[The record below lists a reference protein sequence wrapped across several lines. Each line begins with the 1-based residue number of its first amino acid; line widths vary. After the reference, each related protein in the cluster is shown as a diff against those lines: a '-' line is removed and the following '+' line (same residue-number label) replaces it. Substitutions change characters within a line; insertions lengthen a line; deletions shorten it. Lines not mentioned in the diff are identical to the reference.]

1 MNNYIFEY
9 YQAIN
14 NGEEI
19 VGKWIR
25 MWYGLVI
32 RGLEEKRFFYNP
44 KKAARAI
51 RFIEGFCRHS
61 EGRRDLIKLEL
72 WQKATLSVIFGVV
85 DENNIRQFRETFIV
99 IGRKNGKTLLAAAIA
114 TYLAILD
121 GEPGGKIYF
130 VAPKLEQ
137 AKICYNAMAEMIRT
151 DPELSQIGRRRRD
164 DIYIETSNTIAK
176 TLAFNARKS
185 DGLNP
190 SAVIM
195 DEVGSWHGE
204 AGVRYYEVIKSSA
217 GARKQPLFNTITT
230 AGYESDGAFDELYKR
245 ATAVLMGNSKET
257 RLAPFIYQIDDVD
270 RWNDINEIR
279 KANPNLGVSL
289 SLDTVLED
297 IAVAEGSFYKKA
309 EFLAKRCNIKQNSSA
324 AWIDAITIERI
335 SGDRFT
341 LDDFRDSYAVVGVD
355 LSQVVDLT
363 AVVTLIEKDGKIH
376 AIAHFW
382 LPSKKLEEATTR
394 DGLPYAAYIQR
405 GFLSLSGDSFVD
417 YHDVYNYIRSL
428 LEEYRIYPLKIG
440 YDRYSAQYL
449 VQDLKG
455 YGFHTD
461 DVFQGENLT
470 PVIDETEGMIRDGR
484 ILIGDNDLLKAHLLN
499 SALKRSLERN
509 RKKLVKIDAKS
520 SIHIDGTAA
529 LLDAMTVRQKYADEI
544 GEQIKNSRR
553 T

>member
-1 MNNYIFEY
+1 MNNFIFEY
-9 YQAIN
+9 YQAIT
-14 NGEEI
+14 NGDEI
-19 VGKWIR
+19 VGRWIR
-25 MWYGLVI
+25 LWYGYVI

-51 RFIEGFCRHS
+51 KFIEGFCRHS
-61 EGRRDLIKLEL
+61 EGRRDLIRLEL
-72 WQKATLSVIFGVV
+72 WQKATLSVIFGIV

-99 IGRKNGKTLLAAAIA
+99 IGKKNGKTLLAAAIA

-151 DPELSQIGRRRRD
+151 DPELSHIGRRRRD
-164 DIYIETSNTIAK
+164 DIFIETSNTTAK

-190 SAVIM
+190 SVVIM

-204 AGVRYYEVIKSSA
+204 AGVRYYGVIKSSA
-217 GARKQPLFNTITT
+217 GARKQPLFASITT
-230 AGYESDGAFDELYKR
+230 AGYESDGAFDEVYR
-245 ATAVLMGNSKET
+245 RSTAVLMGNSRET

-270 RWNDINEIR
+270 KWNDINEIR

-297 IAVAEGSFYKKA
+297 IAIAEGSFSSKA

-324 AWIDAITIERI
+324 AWIDAQTIERI
-335 SGDRFT
+335 SVDHFT
-341 LDDFRDSYAVVGVD
+341 LEDFRDSYAVVGVD
-355 LSQVVDLT
+355 LSQTTDLT
-363 AVVTLIEKDGKIH
+363 AVVTVIERDKTLF

-382 LPSKKLEEATTR
+382 LPSKKIEEATTR

-405 GFLSLSGDSFVD
+405 GLLSPSGESFID
-417 YHDVYNYIRSL
+417 YSDIFNYIRRL
-428 LEEYRIYPLKIG
+428 IEEFQIYPLKIG
-440 YDRYSAQYL
+440 YDRYSSQYL
-449 VQDLKG
+449 VQDLKS

-470 PVIDETEGMIRDGR
+470 PVIDETEGLIKDGR
-484 ILIGDNDLLKAHLLN
+484 IRIGDNDLMKAHLLN
-499 SALKRSLERN
+499 SALKRSMERN
-509 RKKLVKIDAKS
+509 RKKLVKIDVKS

-544 GEQIKNSRR
+544 GEQLKNERR